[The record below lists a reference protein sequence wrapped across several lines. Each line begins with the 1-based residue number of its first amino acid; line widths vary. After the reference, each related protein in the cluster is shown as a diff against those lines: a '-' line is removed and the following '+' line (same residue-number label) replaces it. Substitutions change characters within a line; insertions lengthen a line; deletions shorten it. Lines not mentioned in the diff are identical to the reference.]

1 MSETVLYG
9 YWRSS
14 ATYRARIAL
23 NLKGVAYRTVGVHL
37 LKNEQF
43 SAEHKARYPASKVP
57 VLAIDG
63 AIIGQS
69 VAMIEYLDETR
80 PNPPLM
86 PRDLAL
92 RARVRDFVGQ
102 IVSDIHPINNLSVL
116 TRLREQFGADENGIG
131 LWYRHWIATGF
142 SALNQMLPAHGD
154 FCVGDTPTLADIC
167 LVPQVANARRY
178 KMEVGAFENIARI
191 DAALRQL
198 KSFHDAAPEQQP
210 EAKEQ

>member
-23 NLKGVAYRTVGVHL
+23 NLKGVAYRTVNVHL

-43 SAEHKARYPASKVP
+43 SEEHKARHPASKVP

-63 AIIGQS
+63 TIIGQS
-69 VAMIEYLDETR
+69 AAMIEYLDETR
-80 PNPPLM
+80 PDPPLM
-86 PRDLAL
+86 PRDPAL

-102 IVSDIHPINNLSVL
+102 IVSDIHPVNNLSVL
-116 TRLREQFGADENGIG
+116 TRLREQFGADDNAIG
-131 LWYRHWIATGF
+131 VWYRHWIAKGF

-154 FCVGDTPTLADIC
+154 FCVGGAPTLADIC

-178 KMEVGAFENIARI
+178 KMEVEAFENLARI
-191 DAALRQL
+191 DAALRLL
-198 KSFHDAAPEQQP
+198 KPFHDAAPEQQP
-210 EAKEQ
+210 EARE